1 MRKISKLL
9 VMAFVVL
16 AVITLSVNVSASTNT
31 LKEYVGGVHEING
44 MEFKLSTKQ
53 KETVLN
59 YISGLDDATS
69 KAIYD
74 DIISIENIIK
84 ESKVTKLAD
93 LSDADR
99 SKAFNIAKSAAE
111 KAGLT
116 LTVNTKTQTFTLKK
130 IRMQANL
137 TQEQLA
143 KITKLS
149 IRYISLLETGRRNP
163 SDKTKML
170 LAKALKV
177 SPVDIF
183 LAFNRTRRSKK
194 RRII

>member
-44 MEFKLSTKQ
+44 MEFKLSTKK

-59 YISGLDDATS
+59 YKSGLDDATS

-130 IRMQANL
+130 SDGKTLL
-137 TQEQLA
+137 TGKYMSLVTY
-143 KITKLS
+143 KKTTDTK
-149 IRYISLLETGRRNP
+149 T
-163 SDKTKML
+163 T
-170 LAKALKV
+170 
-177 SPVDIF
+177 
-183 LAFNRTRRSKK
+183 TSKK
-194 RRII
+194 LLYTGANYAVYGVASLAVVAVAVAVIRKRK